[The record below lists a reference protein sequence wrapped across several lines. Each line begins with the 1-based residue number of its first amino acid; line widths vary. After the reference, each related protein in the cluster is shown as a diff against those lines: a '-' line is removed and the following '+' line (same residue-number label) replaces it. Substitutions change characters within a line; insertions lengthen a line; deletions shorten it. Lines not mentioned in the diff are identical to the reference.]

1 MVGKFTGKDVP
12 ACGFSIGFERII
24 LILMEQGFKI
34 PGSPVKKAYLIE
46 KNMPAERLCEVIRQ
60 AQKERA
66 EGTQV
71 LIARM
76 AKNKKFQKQQMAER
90 GFEQFEEFY
99 RNPINK

>member
-1 MVGKFTGKDVP
+1 M
-12 ACGFSIGFERII
+12 
-24 LILMEQGFKI
+24 
-34 PGSPVKKAYLIE
+34 PVD
-46 KNMPAERLCEVIRQ
+46 RLCEVIRQ

-76 AKNKKFQKQQMAER
+76 AKNKKFQKQQMADMAKNKKFQKQQMAER

>member
-1 MVGKFTGKDVP
+1 
-12 ACGFSIGFERII
+12 
-24 LILMEQGFKI
+24 
-34 PGSPVKKAYLIE
+34 
-46 KNMPAERLCEVIRQ
+46 MPADRLCEVIRQ